1 MLFHQIRVN
10 ALPFHSRDAR
20 VLFTKGEF
28 FLGCWDKHTYSWN
41 SGTFLSIFIIHRET
55 QRCHPPVGRTNP
67 SLATDNSNFCYIYS
81 TEHARLNIVDNR
93 NNTLETSYLLEVINP
108 ENFFPSMHCLHQ
120 ILQRSLV
127 SMSIWN
133 VCGCRGSLS
142 PQLQCLHVSV
152 FRSCRS
158 AIIRDNIL
166 QPSSASIQ
174 AFAEYLW
181 RWRCLQ
187 RADNQGV
194 RYPWLRRRHR
204 PSSCF
209 PFKLS
214 AVRVDV

>member
-1 MLFHQIRVN
+1 MLFHQIGVN
-10 ALPFHSRDAR
+10 ALPFRSLDAR

-28 FLGCWDKHTYSWN
+28 FLGCWDQHTYRWN
-41 SGTFLSIFIIHRET
+41 PGTFLSIFIIHRET
-55 QRCHPPVGRTNP
+55 QRCHPSVGRTNP

-81 TEHARLNIVDNR
+81 TENARLNIVDNR
-93 NNTLETSYLLEVINP
+93 NNTLETSYLRWVINP
-108 ENFFPSMHCLHQ
+108 QNFVSINALSPPDPPKV
-120 ILQRSLV
+120 LV

-133 VCGCRGSLS
+133 VCACRGSLS
-142 PQLQCLHVSV
+142 PRLQCLHVSV

-158 AIIRDNIL
+158 EIIRDNIL
-166 QPSSASIQ
+166 EPSSASIQ

-194 RYPWLRRRHR
+194 RYPWLRQRHR